1 MAGVL
6 EDVRAED
13 FVEYF
18 LFPKHN
24 SVSSALEEINK
35 KVSSYVKDYIWHKD
49 PFFLKKVEVSENNGN
64 PYKFNIFS
72 LRLLPRHFLELGIP
86 HLHGITHFGDNIE
99 DEWFIVA
106 LLMRLTEEISGLV
119 VRY

>member
-18 LFPKHN
+18 IFPNHN
-24 SVSSALEEINK
+24 SVSSALDEINK

-49 PFFLKKVEVSENNGN
+49 PFFLNKVEGSENNGKLF
-64 PYKFNIFS
+64 KFCF
-72 LRLLPRHFLELGIP
+72 
-86 HLHGITHFGDNIE
+86 
-99 DEWFIVA
+99 A
-106 LLMRLTEEISGLV
+106 LLIQAFFRARHSTFAWHHSFWRQHRG
-119 VRY
+119 

>member
-18 LFPKHN
+18 IFPNHN
-24 SVSSALEEINK
+24 SVSSALDEINK

-49 PFFLKKVEVSENNGN
+49 PFFLKKVEGSENNGKIF
-64 PYKFNIFS
+64 KFCFT
-72 LRLLPRHFLELGIP
+72 LFTKEFLELGIP

-106 LLMRLTEEISGLV
+106 LLMRLTEEISDLV
-119 VRY
+119 VR

>member
-1 MAGVL
+1 MKRFKTHKKISYLCTQVKMAGVL

-24 SVSSALEEINK
+24 SISSALDEVNK

-49 PFFLKKVEVSENNGN
+49 PFFLKKVESSENNGIN
-64 PYKFNIFS
+64 FF
-72 LRLLPRHFLELGIP
+72 F
-86 HLHGITHFGDNIE
+86 
-99 DEWFIVA
+99 
-106 LLMRLTEEISGLV
+106 
-119 VRY
+119 

>member
-18 LFPKHN
+18 LFPKHK
-24 SVSSALEEINK
+24 SISSALDEVNK

-49 PFFLKKVEVSENNGN
+49 PFFLKKVESSENNGIKLN
-64 PYKFNIFS
+64 KNVFNFITLRSIFFRVGHS
-72 LRLLPRHFLELGIP
+72 TFAWHHSF
-86 HLHGITHFGDNIE
+86 
-99 DEWFIVA
+99 W
-106 LLMRLTEEISGLV
+106 
-119 VRY
+119 